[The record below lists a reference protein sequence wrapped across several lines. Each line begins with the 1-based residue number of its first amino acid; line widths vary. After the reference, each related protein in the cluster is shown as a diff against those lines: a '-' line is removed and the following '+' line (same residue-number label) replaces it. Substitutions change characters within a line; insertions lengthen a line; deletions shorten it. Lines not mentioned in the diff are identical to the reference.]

1 MNIVLGVN
9 SSEPNKVVKTISNQ
23 TSMEGILRD
32 ESSLLSPSI
41 TVQSFT
47 DISRFNYCFIE
58 DFKRYYYITD
68 IVMLRSGLWLVKLRV
83 DVLYTYSQQIKNNSA
98 IVDKQYQNT
107 GNAKYFND
115 GSYKNTVKTATE
127 IINFSGGFNDTGELI
142 LMVIG

>member
-1 MNIVLGVN
+1 MNIILSVN
-9 SSEPNKVVKTISNQ
+9 NSEPNKVNKTLINQ
-23 TSMEGILRD
+23 TSLNGILRD
-32 ESSLLSPSI
+32 GSSVLNPVI
-41 TVQSFT
+41 QIQSFN
-47 DISRFNYCFIE
+47 DITAFNYCYIE

-68 IVMLRSGLWLVKLRV
+68 IVIERSGLWRVSLRV
-83 DVLYTYSQQIKNNSA
+83 DVLYSYARQIKNNSA

-127 IINFSGGFNDTGELI
+127 IINFTGGFNDTGELI